1 MRSSNFIFVLMGLLL
16 CSCGGDKVAEDAR
29 YFAPDKFKVVNSTP
43 DTTRVLKTELIQ
55 LDEVYNPRGL
65 YIYGNMLFVTT

>member
-16 CSCGGDKVAEDAR
+16 CSCGGDKVAEDVR

-55 LDEVYNPRGL
+55 LDEV
-65 YIYGNMLFVTT
+65 